1 MNLFDIYLEERLHA
15 LELRIS
21 WLKLGFSCGSDSKE
35 FACHGEELGLIPG
48 SGRSP
53 REGNGMP
60 VLLSGEFHG
69 WRSLAVCSP
78 WRLPRVRH
86 DWFKLLFIIFGNL
99 FKVSWSPL
107 YKVGHRDNEIKFE
120 VLSFRLKLLNF
131 HVEVLPKRIAYKM
144 IYNIQYSELLHL
156 IYMSYIYI
164 YLIYI
169 TQNLSRWQKYTS
181 FLFLKFA

>member
-21 WLKLGFSCGSDSKE
+21 WLKVGFSCASESKE
-35 FACHGEELGLIPG
+35 FACHGEDLGLIPG

-60 VLLSGEFHG
+60 VFLSGEFHG
-69 WRSLAVCSP
+69 WRNLAVCSP

-86 DWFKLLFIIFGNL
+86 DWFKLLLIIFGNL

-131 HVEVLPKRIAYKM
+131 QVEVLPKQIAYKM

-156 IYMSYIYI
+156 IYMSYYI
-164 YLIYI
+164 FIFI
-169 TQNLSRWQKYTS
+169 PYT
-181 FLFLKFA
+181 